1 MGGWRSGL
9 TDELLRVQPTPGA
22 HRVALRAG
30 LSVGVPLIAVLLLGR
45 PAWTSYA
52 VFGAFT
58 SLYGRNHVHLSRA
71 AMQASAAPP

>member
-1 MGGWRSGL
+1 MPKDGEAGGQVGGWRSVL
-9 TDELLRVQPTPGA
+9 TDELLRVQPAPGA

-30 LSVGVPLIAVLLLGR
+30 LSVGLPLIAVLLLGS

-58 SLYGRNHVHLSRA
+58 SLY
-71 AMQASAAPP
+71 